1 MRSRRHLL
9 FSLFALASACSPRER
24 PPGFM
29 TVELVHHINGKQ
41 ERETISYGAEGV
53 RFSSGDGTFVLRF
66 DGEKVLVLDD
76 VQKTYREAPLADF
89 AAAQKRKQNQPDL
102 PDVVGEVSGSG
113 LKVAWSAEPMDF
125 AGVRAKRVQVSAEK
139 LDLELLMTDDLALPG
154 PRHATFVFVYALSG
168 PLGIP
173 AELFDQIPG
182 FPVRSIVRVRGGMWE
197 IKVARATT
205 SLDRSR
211 PPPQAFAA
219 PADYRRVD

>member
-1 MRSRRHLL
+1 MRSRRHAV
-9 FSLFALASACSPRER
+9 FSLLALASACSPRE
-24 PPGFM
+24 PPVGFT

-53 RFSSGDGTFVLRF
+53 RISSGDGTFVLRF
-66 DGEKVLVLDD
+66 EGEKVLVLDD
-76 VQKTYREAPLADF
+76 VQKTYRETPLADF

-102 PDVVGEVSGSG
+102 PDIVGEVSGSA
-113 LKVAWSAEPMDF
+113 LKVVWGAEPMDF

-139 LDLELLMTDDLALPG
+139 LDVELLMTEDRTLPG
-154 PRHATFVFVYALSG
+154 PRRTTFVFVYALAG
-168 PLGIP
+168 PLGLP

-197 IKVARATT
+197 IKVARALT

-211 PPPQAFAA
+211 PPQEAFEA